1 MPRATDIRRA
11 DPWQRK
17 EYKRHYSVLLGKMD
31 PSFIRAEC
39 FGLNILDRSQYNMLS
54 SLSGTREQN
63 KKILEL
69 LEKGSSRTFAKF
81 REALRSYPFPDVFSE
96 ILEDLDAIG
105 PEPTSTGEVTDTYF
119 NFKKM
124 L

>member
-1 MPRATDIRRA
+1 MPRATDIRHA
-11 DPWQRK
+11 NPWERE
-17 EYKRHYSVLLGKMD
+17 EYLQHYPDLLDIME

-39 FGLNILDRSQYNMLS
+39 FSLNILHSSQRDRLS
-54 SLSGTREQN
+54 LQSVNRDHNENLL
-63 KKILEL
+63 KL

-81 REALRSYPFPDVFSE
+81 REALRSYSIPDVFSD

-105 PEPTSTGEVTDTYF
+105 PEPTSIGEVTDTYF
-119 NFKKM
+119 NFRKM